1 MVQSIAE
8 QYKIDNLIKFAID
21 SRFAAPTLVT
31 QPVVYPFV
39 CDEGNKGTQVYKEI
53 WFLAE
58 SLMKKLSLIKQD
70 KSEFKFLID
79 SAHRSILF
87 SEVTKADCQVLW

>member
-8 QYKIDNLIKFAID
+8 QYKIDNFIKFPID
-21 SRFAAPTLVT
+21 SRFAVPTLVT

-53 WFLAE
+53 
-58 SLMKKLSLIKQD
+58 
-70 KSEFKFLID
+70 
-79 SAHRSILF
+79 
-87 SEVTKADCQVLW
+87 